1 MLACESA
8 QHAAYTLR
16 PEGTLMR
23 TSPFEHIAVVGAGA
37 VGSFFGAMLARAGH
51 QVTLIGRPAHVKAI
65 ESHGLQLDLAH
76 ADGVQTVRL
85 HASTDFAALRT
96 ADLVLF
102 CVKSTDTVAV
112 AHSMAAQVAPDAI
125 MMSLQNGVENVALI
139 ASALA
144 NPVIPT
150 VVYVATE
157 ITAPGCVK
165 HHGRGELLIGSMQAC
180 RLGNAPE
187 VFSRIADL
195 FASAQVPVRISQNVM
210 VDLWSKLLINC
221 VFNAIS
227 GLTQTSYGQ
236 LAGVDGI
243 RTTQSALL
251 REVLAVAHADGT
263 ALDEAT
269 AMQAV
274 ALISKTM
281 AGQKSS
287 TAQDMAR
294 HKLSEIDHLNGFVVR
309 RGQALGVP
317 TPVNQ
322 AMVALVKLVESTFIA
337 PG

>member
-1 MLACESA
+1 
-8 QHAAYTLR
+8 
-16 PEGTLMR
+16 MR

-65 ESHGLQLDLAH
+65 KRHGLQLDLAH
-76 ADGVQTVRL
+76 AAGVETVRL
-85 HASTDFAALRT
+85 DASTDFAALRT

-102 CVKSTDTVAV
+102 CVKSTDTSAL
-112 AHSMAAQVAPDAI
+112 AHSMATHLAPQAI
-125 MMSLQNGVENVALI
+125 IMSLQNGLENVALI
-139 ASALA
+139 ASELP
-144 NPVIPT
+144 NPVVPT

-157 ITAPGCVK
+157 ITAPGCIK
-165 HHGRGELLIGSMQAC
+165 HHGRGELLIGSMQDC

-187 VFSRIADL
+187 AFSRIVEL
-195 FASAQVPVRISQNVM
+195 FASAQVPVHISQNVM
-210 VDLWSKLLINC
+210 ADLWSKLLINC
-221 VFNAIS
+221 VLNAIS
-227 GLTQTSYGQ
+227 GLTQTRYGQ
-236 LAGVDGI
+236 LAAVHGI
-243 RTTQSALL
+243 QTTQSALV
-251 REVLAVAHADGT
+251 REVLAVARADGT

-274 ALISKTM
+274 AQISKTM

-322 AMVALVKLVESTFIA
+322 AMVALVQLVESTYIA
-337 PG
+337 QG